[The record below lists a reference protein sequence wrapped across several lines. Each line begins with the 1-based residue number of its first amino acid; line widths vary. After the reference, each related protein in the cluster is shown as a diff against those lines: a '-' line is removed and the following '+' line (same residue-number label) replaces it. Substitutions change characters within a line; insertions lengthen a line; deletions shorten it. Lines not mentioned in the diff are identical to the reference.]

1 MRANVP
7 NGVRVLLEAAGLAK
21 SFGAIRAVQDVSF
34 AVDKGEI
41 LGIIGPNG
49 SGKTTLFNM
58 ILGQLKPDAGTVRFN
73 GRDITGA
80 SPLAVATAGIGR
92 TFQSLQVFG
101 SLSARDN
108 LIAAAQEGNG
118 SRLSRLFGT
127 TDAGMSAQANAYV
140 ERFRLSHVADLK
152 AGTLSY
158 GQQKL
163 IDLAM
168 AFVSTPS
175 LVMLD
180 EPAAGVN
187 PALVD
192 DIRQMLDAQNRDRGT
207 TFIVIEHNMEFVM
220 KLCHRVIVM
229 AEGRVIGQGNPADVQ
244 GDPAVISAYLGEETA
259 R

>member
-1 MRANVP
+1 MP
-7 NGVRVLLEAAGLAK
+7 LLEVKGLAK
-21 SFGAIRAVQDVSF
+21 SYGAIRAVQGVSF
-34 AVDKGEI
+34 TLDKGEI

-58 ILGQLKPDAGTVRFN
+58 ILGQLRPDAGLVRFA

-80 SPLAVATAGIGR
+80 PPLAIAEAGIGR

-101 SLSARDN
+101 SLTAREN
-108 LIAAAQEGNG
+108 LIAAAQEAHGT
-118 SRLSRLFGT
+118 RMSRLFGPA
-127 TDAGMSAQANAYV
+127 DAGCTAQAQV
-140 ERFRLSHVADLK
+140 FIDRFRLQRVADLK

-158 GQQKL
+158 GQQTL

-168 AFVSTPS
+168 AFVSEPG

-187 PALVD
+187 PTLVE
-192 DIRQMLDAQNRDRGT
+192 DIRQMLEAQNKERGT
-207 TFIVIEHNMEFVM
+207 TFVVIEHNMDFVM

-229 AEGRVIGQGNPADVQ
+229 AEGLVIAAGKPAEVQ
-244 GDPAVISAYLGEETA
+244 NDPLVISAYLGEEVT

>member
-1 MRANVP
+1 MP
-7 NGVRVLLEAAGLAK
+7 LLEVAGLAK
-21 SFGAIRAVQDVSF
+21 SFGAIQAVQDVSF
-34 AVDKGEI
+34 TLERGEI

-58 ILGQLKPDAGTVRFN
+58 ILGQLRSDAGGVRFD

-80 SPLAVATAGIGR
+80 TPLSIAEAGIGR

-101 SLSARDN
+101 SLTAREN
-108 LIAAAQEGNG
+108 LIAAAQESKG
-118 SRLSRLFGT
+118 SRLGRLFGP
-127 TDAGMSAQANAYV
+127 TDAGMTGQAQAFI
-140 ERFRLSHVADLK
+140 ERFRLQRVADLK

-168 AFVSTPS
+168 AFVSDPG

-187 PALVD
+187 PTLVE
-192 DIRQMLDAQNRDRGT
+192 DIRQMLAAQNAERGT
-207 TFIVIEHNMEFVM
+207 TFVVIEHNMDFVM
-220 KLCHRVIVM
+220 RLCHRVIVM
-229 AEGRVIGQGNPADVQ
+229 AEGRVIAQGRPAEVQ
-244 GDPAVISAYLGEETA
+244 NDPTVIRAYLGEEVT

>member
-1 MRANVP
+1 MP
-7 NGVRVLLEAAGLAK
+7 LLEVDGLAK
-21 SFGAIRAVQDVSF
+21 SFGAIRAVQGVSF
-34 AVDKGEI
+34 AVEQGEI

-58 ILGQLKPDAGTVRFN
+58 ILGQLKPDAGSVRFE
-73 GRDITGA
+73 GRDLTGA
-80 SPLAVATAGIGR
+80 TPLAVAKAGIGR

-101 SLSARDN
+101 SLTARDN
-108 LIAAAQEGNG
+108 LIAAAQEGHG
-118 SRLSRLFGT
+118 SRISRLFGP
-127 TDAGMSAQANAYV
+127 TDADMSAQADAYV
-140 ERFRLSHVADLK
+140 ERFRLTRVADLK

-168 AFVSTPS
+168 AFVSAPS

-187 PALVD
+187 PALVE
-192 DIRQMLDAQNRDRGT
+192 DIRRMLEAQNRERGT

-229 AEGRVIGQGNPADVQ
+229 AEGATIAEGNPADIQ
-244 GDPAVISAYLGEETA
+244 GDPAVISAYLGEEA
-259 R
+259 AQR

>member
-1 MRANVP
+1 MP
-7 NGVRVLLEAAGLAK
+7 LLEVDGLCK
-21 SFGAIRAVQDVSF
+21 SYAAIRAVQGVSF
-34 AVDKGEI
+34 KLEKGEI

-58 ILGQLKPDAGTVRFN
+58 ILGQLRPDAGRVQFS

-80 SPLAVATAGIGR
+80 TPLSVAKAGIGR

-101 SLSARDN
+101 SLTAREN
-108 LIAAAQEGNG
+108 LIAAAQEGHG
-118 SRLSRLFGT
+118 SRISRLFGP
-127 TDAGMSAQANAYV
+127 TDAGRAAQAQAFID
-140 ERFRLSHVADLK
+140 RFRLQHVAGLK

-168 AFVSTPS
+168 AFVSEPG

-187 PALVD
+187 PTLVEE
-192 DIRQMLDAQNRDRGT
+192 IRQMLAAQNTERGT
-207 TFIVIEHNMEFVM
+207 TFVVIEHNMDFVM
-220 KLCHRVIVM
+220 RLCHRVIVM
-229 AEGRVIGQGNPADVQ
+229 AEGLVIAAGKPADVQ
-244 GDPAVISAYLGEETA
+244 NDPQVISAYLGEEVT

>member
-1 MRANVP
+1 MP
-7 NGVRVLLEAAGLAK
+7 LLEVVALAK
-21 SFGAIRAVQDVSF
+21 SFGAIRAVQGVSF
-34 AVDKGEI
+34 TLDQGEI

-58 ILGQLKPDAGTVRFN
+58 ILGQLTPDAGRVKFE

-80 SPLAVATAGIGR
+80 SPLAIAQSGIGR

-101 SLSARDN
+101 SLTTRDN
-108 LIAAAQEGNG
+108 LIAAAQEGRG
-118 SRLSRLFGT
+118 SRVGRLFGSA
-127 TDAGMSAQANAYV
+127 DAGMAAQTESYV
-140 ERFRLSHVADLK
+140 DRFRLKQVADLK

-187 PALVD
+187 PTLVE
-192 DIRQMLDAQNRDRGT
+192 DIRQMLEAQNAERGT
-207 TFIVIEHNMEFVM
+207 TFVVIEHNMEFVM
-220 KLCHRVIVM
+220 RLCHRVIVM
-229 AEGRVIGQGNPADVQ
+229 AEGQVIAAGKPSDVQSDPQVIG
-244 GDPAVISAYLGEETA
+244 AYLGEEVA

>member
-1 MRANVP
+1 MA
-7 NGVRVLLEAAGLAK
+7 LLEVAGLAK
-21 SFGAIRAVQDVSF
+21 SFGAIRAVQEVSF
-34 AVDKGEI
+34 TLERGAI

-58 ILGQLKPDAGTVRFN
+58 ILGQLRPDAGSVHFD
-73 GRDITGA
+73 GRDITCA
-80 SPLAVATAGIGR
+80 TPLTIAQSGIGR

-101 SLSARDN
+101 SLTARDN
-108 LIAAAQEGNG
+108 LIVAAQETHG
-118 SRLSRLFGT
+118 SRLSRLFGAS
-127 TDAGMSAQANAYV
+127 DAGCSRQA
-140 ERFRLSHVADLK
+140 ETFIDRFRLQRVADLK

-168 AFVSTPS
+168 AFVSEPA

-187 PALVD
+187 PTLVE
-192 DIRQMLDAQNRDRGT
+192 DIRQMLHAQNAERGT
-207 TFIVIEHNMEFVM
+207 TFVVIEHNMDFVM
-220 KLCHRVIVM
+220 RLCHRVIVM
-229 AEGRVIGQGNPADVQ
+229 AEGRVIAAGKPADVQ
-244 GDPAVISAYLGEETA
+244 ADPLVISAYLGEEVT

>member
-1 MRANVP
+1 MP
-7 NGVRVLLEAAGLAK
+7 LLEVDSLAR
-21 SFGAIRAVQDVSF
+21 SFGAIRAVHGVSF
-34 AVDKGEI
+34 SVEQGEI

-58 ILGQLKPDAGTVRFN
+58 ILGQLKPDAGTVRFK

-80 SPLAVATAGIGR
+80 SPLAVAKAGIGR

-101 SLSARDN
+101 SLTARDN
-108 LIAAAQEGNG
+108 LIAAAQEGHG
-118 SRLSRLFGT
+118 SRLSRLFGES
-127 TDAGMSAQANAYV
+127 DAGMTAQADKYI
-140 ERFRLSHVADLK
+140 ERFRLTHVADSE

-187 PALVD
+187 PALVE
-192 DIRQMLDAQNRDRGT
+192 DIRQMLETQNRERGT
-207 TFIVIEHNMEFVM
+207 TFVVIEHNMDFVM
-220 KLCHRVIVM
+220 NLCSRVICM
-229 AEGRVIGQGNPADVQ
+229 AQGKILAEGTPAAVQ
-244 GDPAVISAYLGEETA
+244 ADRAVLEAYLGG
-259 R
+259 

>member
-1 MRANVP
+1 MP
-7 NGVRVLLEAAGLAK
+7 LLEVTGLSK

-34 AVDKGEI
+34 ALEQGEI

-58 ILGQLKPDAGTVRFN
+58 VLGQLAPDAGNVKFE
-73 GRDITGA
+73 GRDVTGA
-80 SPLAVATAGIGR
+80 TPLAIAKSGIGR
-92 TFQSLQVFG
+92 TFQSLQVFS
-101 SLSARDN
+101 SLTTRDN
-108 LIAAAQEGNG
+108 LIAAAQEGRG
-118 SRLSRLFGT
+118 SRLGRLFGT
-127 TDAGMSAQANAYV
+127 TDAGMSGQAEAYI
-140 ERFRLSHVADLK
+140 ERFRLQHVADLK

-187 PALVD
+187 PTLVE
-192 DIRQMLDAQNRDRGT
+192 DIRQMLEAQNAERGT
-207 TFIVIEHNMEFVM
+207 TFVVIEHNMEFVM

-229 AEGRVIGQGNPADVQ
+229 AEGQVIAQGKPADVQ
-244 GDPAVISAYLGEETA
+244 NDPQVISAYLGEEVT

>member
-1 MRANVP
+1 MP
-7 NGVRVLLEAAGLAK
+7 LLEVEGLAK
-21 SFGAIRAVQDVSF
+21 SFGAIRAVDDVSF
-34 AVDKGEI
+34 TLDEGGI

-58 ILGQLKPDAGTVRFN
+58 ILGQLAPVAGRVRLR
-73 GRDITGA
+73 GREITGA
-80 SPLAVATAGIGR
+80 SPLAVANAGIGR

-108 LIAAAQEGNG
+108 LIAAAQEAQGT
-118 SRLSRLFGT
+118 RLSRLFGP
-127 TDAGMSAQANAYV
+127 TDAGLTRQADV
-140 ERFRLSHVADLK
+140 FIERFRLQRVADLK

-168 AFVSTPS
+168 AFVSEPG

-187 PALVD
+187 PTLVE
-192 DIRQMLDAQNRDRGT
+192 DIRQMLEAQNRERGT
-207 TFIVIEHNMEFVM
+207 TFVVIEHNMDFVM
-220 KLCHRVIVM
+220 RLCRRVIVM
-229 AEGRVIGQGNPADVQ
+229 AEGRVIAEGEPATVQ
-244 GDPAVISAYLGEETA
+244 NDPTVISAYLGEEVT

>member
-1 MRANVP
+1 MS
-7 NGVRVLLEAAGLAK
+7 LLDVKDLAK
-21 SFGAIRAVQDVSF
+21 AFGAIRAVQGVSF
-34 AVDKGEI
+34 TLEKGEI

-58 ILGQLKPDAGTVRFN
+58 VLGQLRPDAGRVQFD

-80 SPLAVATAGIGR
+80 TPLNVAEAGIGR

-101 SLSARDN
+101 SLTAREN
-108 LIAAAQEGNG
+108 LIAAAQEAHG
-118 SRLSRLFGT
+118 SRISRLFGP
-127 TDAGMSAQANAYV
+127 TDAGQTGRAQV
-140 ERFRLSHVADLK
+140 FIDRFRLQRVADLK

-168 AFVSTPS
+168 AFVSEPG

-187 PALVD
+187 PTLVE
-192 DIRQMLDAQNRDRGT
+192 DIRQMLAAQNTERGT
-207 TFIVIEHNMEFVM
+207 TFVVIEHNMDFVM
-220 KLCHRVIVM
+220 RLCHRVIVM
-229 AEGRVIGQGNPADVQ
+229 AEGLVIAAGKPAEVQNNPL
-244 GDPAVISAYLGEETA
+244 VINAYLGEEVT

>member
-1 MRANVP
+1 MP
-7 NGVRVLLEAAGLAK
+7 LLEVDGLAK
-21 SFGAIRAVQDVSF
+21 SFGAIRAVRGVSF
-34 AVDKGEI
+34 RLERGEI

-58 ILGQLKPDAGTVRFN
+58 VLGQLRPDAGRVRFD

-80 SPLAVATAGIGR
+80 TPLTIAEAGIGR

-101 SLSARDN
+101 SLSAREN
-108 LIAAAQEGNG
+108 LIAAAQEAHG
-118 SRLSRLFGT
+118 SRISRLFGPA
-127 TDAGMSAQANAYV
+127 DAECTPQAQAFID
-140 ERFRLSHVADLK
+140 RFRLQRVADLR

-168 AFVSTPS
+168 AFVSEPG

-187 PALVD
+187 PTLVE
-192 DIRQMLDAQNRDRGT
+192 DIRRMLEAQNAERGT
-207 TFIVIEHNMEFVM
+207 TFIVIEHNMDFVM

-229 AEGRVIGQGNPADVQ
+229 AEGLVIAAGKPADVQ
-244 GDPAVISAYLGEETA
+244 GDPQVISAYLGEDTA

>member
-1 MRANVP
+1 MS
-7 NGVRVLLEAAGLAK
+7 LLEVQGLSK

-34 AVDKGEI
+34 TLEQGEI

-58 ILGQLKPDAGTVRFN
+58 VLGQLPPDAGNVRFD

-80 SPLAVATAGIGR
+80 SPLSIAASGVGR

-108 LIAAAQEGNG
+108 LIAAAQEGRG
-118 SRLSRLFGT
+118 SRLGRLFGPA
-127 TDAGMSAQANAYV
+127 DGGMTAQADAYI
-140 ERFRLSHVADLK
+140 ERFRLQHVADLK

-168 AFVSTPS
+168 AFVSAPG

-187 PALVD
+187 PTLVE
-192 DIRQMLDAQNRDRGT
+192 DIRQMLEAQNTERGT
-207 TFIVIEHNMEFVM
+207 TFVVIEHNMEFVM

-229 AEGRVIGQGNPADVQ
+229 AEGKVIATGKPAAVQ
-244 GDPAVISAYLGEETA
+244 NDPTVISAYLGEEVT

>member
-1 MRANVP
+1 MP
-7 NGVRVLLEAAGLAK
+7 LLEVNGLAK

-34 AVDKGEI
+34 TLERGEI

-58 ILGQLKPDAGTVRFN
+58 VLGQLRPDAGQVHFD

-80 SPLAVATAGIGR
+80 TPLAIAESGIGR

-101 SLSARDN
+101 SLTAREN
-108 LIAAAQEGNG
+108 LIAAAQEAHG
-118 SRLSRLFGT
+118 SRLSRLFGPG
-127 TDAGMSAQANAYV
+127 DAGLTGKAKV
-140 ERFRLSHVADLK
+140 FIERFRLQRVADLK

-168 AFVSTPS
+168 AFVSEPG

-180 EPAAGVN
+180 EPAAGIN
-187 PALVD
+187 PALVE
-192 DIRQMLDAQNRDRGT
+192 DIRRMLEAQNAERGT
-207 TFIVIEHNMEFVM
+207 TFVVIEHNMDFVM
-220 KLCHRVIVM
+220 RLCHRVMVM
-229 AEGRVIGQGNPADVQ
+229 AEGLVIASGRPADVQ
-244 GDPAVISAYLGEETA
+244 GDPLVISAYLGAAVT

>member
-1 MRANVP
+1 MS
-7 NGVRVLLEAAGLAK
+7 LLEVKDLAK
-21 SFGAIRAVQDVSF
+21 SYGAIRADQGVSF
-34 AVDKGEI
+34 TLEKGEI

-58 ILGQLKPDAGTVRFN
+58 VLGQLRPDGGQVHFE

-80 SPLAVATAGIGR
+80 TPLSIAEAGIGR

-101 SLSARDN
+101 SLTAREN
-108 LIAAAQEGNG
+108 LIAAAQEAHG
-118 SRLSRLFGT
+118 SRISRLFGP
-127 TDAGMSAQANAYV
+127 TDGGCSPRAQAFID
-140 ERFRLSHVADLK
+140 RFRLQRVADLK

-168 AFVSTPS
+168 AFVSEPG

-187 PALVD
+187 PTLVE
-192 DIRQMLDAQNRDRGT
+192 DIRQMLAAQNAERGT
-207 TFIVIEHNMEFVM
+207 TFVVIEHNMDFVM
-220 KLCHRVIVM
+220 RLCHHVIVM
-229 AEGRVIGQGNPADVQ
+229 AEGLVIAAGKPAEVQ
-244 GDPAVISAYLGEETA
+244 NDPTVISAYLGEEVT

>member
-1 MRANVP
+1 
-7 NGVRVLLEAAGLAK
+7 VRLLEVDALAR
-21 SFGAIRAVQDVSF
+21 SFGAIRAVQGVSF
-34 AVDKGEI
+34 GVDKGEI

-58 ILGQLKPDAGTVRFN
+58 ILGQLRPDAGAVRFE

-80 SPLAVATAGIGR
+80 TPLAIAKAGIGR

-101 SLSARDN
+101 SLTARDN
-108 LIAAAQEGNG
+108 LIAAAQETHGTRMG
-118 SRLSRLFGT
+118 RLFGT
-127 TDAGMSAQANAYV
+127 RDAGMSAQAEVYV
-140 ERFRLSHVADLK
+140 ERFRLSHVADLE

-168 AFVSTPS
+168 AFVSAPS

-187 PALVD
+187 PALVE
-192 DIRQMLDAQNRDRGT
+192 DIRQMLETQNRERGT
-207 TFIVIEHNMEFVM
+207 TFVVIEHNMEFVM

-229 AEGRVIGQGNPADVQ
+229 AEGRKIAEGNPAEVQADPDVI
-244 GDPAVISAYLGEETA
+244 GAYLGDETVGA
-259 R
+259 

>member
-1 MRANVP
+1 VP
-7 NGVRVLLEAAGLAK
+7 LLEVEGLAK
-21 SFGAIRAVQDVSF
+21 SFGAIRAVEDVSF
-34 AVDKGEI
+34 TLDEGGI

-58 ILGQLKPDAGTVRFN
+58 ILGQLAPDVGRVRLR
-73 GRDITGA
+73 GRDVTGA
-80 SPLAVATAGIGR
+80 SPLAVANAGIGR
-92 TFQSLQVFG
+92 TFQSLQVFA

-108 LIAAAQEGNG
+108 LIAAAQEAKGT
-118 SRLSRLFGT
+118 RLTRLFGPP
-127 TDAGMSAQANAYV
+127 DAGLTAQADAFIA
-140 ERFRLSHVADLK
+140 RFRLQRVADLK

-168 AFVSTPS
+168 AFVSEPG

-187 PALVD
+187 PALVE
-192 DIRQMLDAQNRDRGT
+192 DIRQMLEAQNRERGT
-207 TFIVIEHNMEFVM
+207 TFVVIEHNMDFVM
-220 KLCHRVIVM
+220 RLCRRVIVM
-229 AEGRVIGQGNPADVQ
+229 AEGRVIAEGEPAAVQ
-244 GDPAVISAYLGEETA
+244 NDPKVISAYLGEEVA

>member
-1 MRANVP
+1 MS
-7 NGVRVLLEAAGLAK
+7 LLEVKDLTK
-21 SFGAIRAVQDVSF
+21 SFGAIRAVQGVSF
-34 AVDKGEI
+34 TLERGEI

-58 ILGQLKPDAGTVRFN
+58 VLGQLRPDVGQVHFD

-80 SPLAVATAGIGR
+80 TPLSIAEAGIGR

-101 SLSARDN
+101 SLTAREN
-108 LIAAAQEGNG
+108 LIAAAQEAHGT
-118 SRLSRLFGT
+118 RISRLFGP
-127 TDAGMSAQANAYV
+127 TDAGVTGQAQV
-140 ERFRLSHVADLK
+140 FIDRFRLQRVADLK

-168 AFVSTPS
+168 AFVSVPG

-187 PALVD
+187 PTLVE
-192 DIRQMLDAQNRDRGT
+192 DIRQMLAAQNTERGT
-207 TFIVIEHNMEFVM
+207 TFVVIEHNMDFVM
-220 KLCHRVIVM
+220 RLCHRVIVM
-229 AEGRVIGQGNPADVQ
+229 AEGLVIAAGKPGAVQ
-244 GDPAVISAYLGEETA
+244 NDPMVISAYLGEEVT

>member
-1 MRANVP
+1 MS
-7 NGVRVLLEAAGLAK
+7 LLEVKDLAK
-21 SFGAIRAVQDVSF
+21 SYGAIRAVQGVSF
-34 AVDKGEI
+34 SLEKGEI

-58 ILGQLKPDAGTVRFN
+58 VLGQLRPDGGQVHFE

-80 SPLAVATAGIGR
+80 TPLSIAEAGIGR

-101 SLSARDN
+101 SLTAREN
-108 LIAAAQEGNG
+108 LIAAAQEAHG
-118 SRLSRLFGT
+118 SRMSRLFGP
-127 TDAGMSAQANAYV
+127 TDAGCSPRAQAFID
-140 ERFRLSHVADLK
+140 RFRLQRVADLK

-168 AFVSTPS
+168 AFVSEPG

-187 PALVD
+187 PTLVE
-192 DIRQMLDAQNRDRGT
+192 DIRQMLAAQNTERGT
-207 TFIVIEHNMEFVM
+207 TFVVIEHNMDFVM
-220 KLCHRVIVM
+220 RLCHRVIVM
-229 AEGRVIGQGNPADVQ
+229 AEGLVIAAGKPAEVQ
-244 GDPAVISAYLGEETA
+244 NDPTVISAYLGEEVT

>member
-1 MRANVP
+1 VP
-7 NGVRVLLEAAGLAK
+7 LLEVVGLAR
-21 SFGAIRAVQDVSF
+21 SFGAIRAVDGVSF
-34 AVDKGEI
+34 NIEQGEI

-58 ILGQLKPDAGTVRFN
+58 ILGQLKPDAGTVRFEA
-73 GRDITGA
+73 REITGL
-80 SPLAVATAGIGR
+80 SPLAIAQAGIGR

-108 LIAAAQEGNG
+108 LIAAAQEGRG
-118 SRLSRLFGT
+118 SRLSRLFGES
-127 TDAGMSAQANAYV
+127 DAGTAAQADAYL
-140 ERFRLSHVADLK
+140 ERFRLTRVADVE

-168 AFVSTPS
+168 AFVSAPS

-187 PALVD
+187 PALVE
-192 DIRQMLDAQNRDRGT
+192 DIRQMLEAQNRERGT
-207 TFIVIEHNMEFVM
+207 TFVVIEHNMEFVM
-220 KLCHRVIVM
+220 RLCHRVLVM
-229 AEGRVIGQGNPADVQ
+229 AEGAAIASGSAADVQ
-244 GDPAVISAYLGEETA
+244 ADPMVISAYLGEEAPA

>member
-1 MRANVP
+1 MP
-7 NGVRVLLEAAGLAK
+7 LLEVDGLAR
-21 SFGAIRAVQDVSF
+21 SFGAIRAVQGVSF
-34 AVDKGEI
+34 NVEQGEI

-58 ILGQLKPDAGTVRFN
+58 ILGQLKPDAGKVRFE
-73 GRDITGA
+73 GRDITGV
-80 SPLAVATAGIGR
+80 SPLAVAQAGIGR

-101 SLSARDN
+101 SLTARDN
-108 LIAAAQEGNG
+108 LIAAAQEGHG
-118 SRLSRLFGT
+118 SRLSRLLGES
-127 TDAGMSAQANAYV
+127 DAGMTAQADAYI
-140 ERFRLSHVADLK
+140 ERFRLTQVADIE

-187 PALVD
+187 PALVE
-192 DIRQMLDAQNRDRGT
+192 DIRQMLEAQNRERGT
-207 TFIVIEHNMEFVM
+207 TFVVIEHNIEFVM
-220 KLCHRVIVM
+220 KLCHRVLVM
-229 AEGRVIGQGNPADVQ
+229 AEGAAIASGNPADVQ
-244 GDPAVISAYLGEETA
+244 ANPVVISAYLGEEVA
-259 R
+259 AQ